1 MTSFDPATVRQAVAE
16 FTPLRPQKFQDLL
29 PARDVIAELRQRRAS
44 YRAIAELLTQHCLPT
59 SKTAIATFCHQVI
72 GEIVRP
78 HRRPGRKR
86 PPLSAAPNGRA
97 ASSAQ
102 SEQANDHPS
111 QEPQADTNGGGT
123 PQTRSR
129 GPRIAQVR
137 MLKPEST

>member
-72 GEIVRP
+72 GETVRP
-78 HRRPGRKR
+78 HRRPTRKR
-86 PPLSAAPNGRA
+86 LPSPAGPNGRVV
-97 ASSAQ
+97 SPAQ
-102 SEQANDHPS
+102 SEPTDDHPS
-111 QEPQADTNGGGT
+111 QEPQADSNGSGT